1 MKAVALILGIVFG
14 LWFTAAYGDADD
26 EPPDTTL
33 ICPTDNPHCEEP
45 WTQRPPVP

>member
-1 MKAVALILGIVFG
+1 MKALALAIAIFIG
-14 LWFTAAYGDADD
+14 LLFSAANADDD
-26 EPPDTTL
+26 EPPDSVL